1 MAHLES
7 VEAYLEGKGPAG
19 VALFRAFQELVE
31 RFGPAEVA
39 PSCSIVYWKRKR
51 IFAGAWVERTRFELN
66 GDLVRDAEH
75 PCKLAAFPL
84 TKRVITHRLRVTAAA
99 QLDDALS
106 ALGAEAYEQVGPGT
120 CGLASRRP

>member
-51 IFAGAWVERTRFELN
+51 IFAGAWVERTRLEL
-66 GDLVRDAEH
+66 
-75 PCKLAAFPL
+75 
-84 TKRVITHRLRVTAAA
+84 TSTS
-99 QLDDALS
+99 S
-106 ALGAEAYEQVGPGT
+106 ATPSIP
-120 CGLASRRP
+120 ASWRRSRSPSA